1 MLRTCLI
8 PCHPHLKSD
17 FIFSLV
23 LSASLDC
30 RQFAVLKRKKLIL
43 DADLSRLKKITLKL
57 SVFTI
62 ALLTYEY
69 IRSSLLL
76 ALLVI
81 KLPMRLL
88 FENVICYQFALPC

>member
-30 RQFAVLKRKKLIL
+30 RQFAVLKRKKLIS

-62 ALLTYEY
+62 ALTYEY

-76 ALLVI
+76 ALLAI